1 MEKKKIKD
9 FLKEKIEVKKK
20 YRLKKVVACKLNLKK
35 KIIKK
40 WNKTVHI

>member
-20 YRLKKVVACKLNLKK
+20 YRLKRVVACKLNLKK
-35 KIIKK
+35 K
-40 WNKTVHI
+40 